1 MKVIPASA
9 AARAIRI
16 LREEAVTRVDGISAG
31 FFGDANNLLNIEVG
45 TDGMALFTNRVGLI
59 SLLTVNGVAV
69 FVGED
74 ADGLSAELVG
84 RTVSADC
91 DFAAVSDQNL

>member
-1 MKVIPASA
+1 
-9 AARAIRI
+9 
-16 LREEAVTRVDGISAG
+16 
-31 FFGDANNLLNIEVG
+31 
-45 TDGMALFTNRVGLI
+45 MALFTNRVGLI
-59 SLLTVNGVAV
+59 GLLAVNGVAV

-74 ADGLSAELVG
+74 ADGLSAELLS